1 MLRVVTN
8 MYERLDPWQAR
19 ARCPV
24 ELDMGCGKGGF
35 LLQLAE
41 LFPERLVMGS
51 DVMLGRRRHVQ
62 RKVECRGLSNV
73 ELLRASNLELVG
85 YQLPDAC
92 VTRLHLLC
100 PDPWPKTRHRARRLV
115 TSDFLTRVARV
126 LVDHGVLH
134 LSTDHEPYLAA
145 LRQCVESLPFYSRDP
160 DAIADIVDLR
170 TDFER
175 KWLEA
180 GRQVPHL
187 AYRCRT

>member
-1 MLRVVTN
+1 MLRVITN
-8 MYERLDPWQAR
+8 TYERLDPWQTR
-19 ARCPV
+19 ERCPI

-35 LLQLAE
+35 LLQLAQ
-41 LFPERLVMGS
+41 LFPERLVLGS
-51 DVMLGRRRHVQ
+51 DVMLGRLRRVE
-62 RKVECRGLSNV
+62 RKVERRELSNV
-73 ELLRASNLELVG
+73 ELLRADNLELVG

-126 LVDHGVLH
+126 LVGGGVLH

-145 LRQCVESLPFYSRDP
+145 LRQCVEALPFYDYAP
-160 DAIADIVDLR
+160 GAIADIADLK

-175 KWLEA
+175 KWLAA
-180 GRQVPHL
+180 GKHVPHL
-187 AYRCRT
+187 AYRCSR

>member
-8 MYERLDPWQAR
+8 VFERFDPWQAR
-19 ARCPV
+19 ARCPI

-35 LLQLAE
+35 LLELAE
-41 LFPERLVMGS
+41 RFPEKLVVGS
-51 DVMLGRRRHVQ
+51 DVMLGRLRRVQ
-62 RKVECRGLSNV
+62 RKVERRELSNV

-126 LVDHGVLH
+126 LVDDGILH
-134 LSTDHEPYLAA
+134 LSTDHEPYLAV
-145 LRQCVESLPFYSRDP
+145 LRRCVEALPFFSRAP
-160 DAIADIVDLR
+160 DGIADIADLR

-175 KWLEA
+175 KWLDA
-180 GRQVPHL
+180 GKHVPHL

>member
-1 MLRVVTN
+1 MLRVITN
-8 MYERLDPWQAR
+8 TYERLDPWYSR
-19 ARCPV
+19 EHCPI

-41 LFPERLVMGS
+41 RFPDRLILGS
-51 DVMLGRRRHVQ
+51 DVMLGRLRRVQ
-62 RKVECRGLSNV
+62 RKVERRCLANV

-85 YQLPDAC
+85 YQLPDSC

-115 TSDFLTRVARV
+115 TSDFLARVARV
-126 LVDHGVLH
+126 LVPGGVLH
-134 LSTDHEPYLAA
+134 LSTDHVPYLAV
-145 LRQCVESLPFYSRDP
+145 LRQCVESLTLFAAAPGE
-160 DAIADIVDLR
+160 IADIADIR

-180 GRQVPHL
+180 GKSVPHL
-187 AYRCRT
+187 GYRCLE